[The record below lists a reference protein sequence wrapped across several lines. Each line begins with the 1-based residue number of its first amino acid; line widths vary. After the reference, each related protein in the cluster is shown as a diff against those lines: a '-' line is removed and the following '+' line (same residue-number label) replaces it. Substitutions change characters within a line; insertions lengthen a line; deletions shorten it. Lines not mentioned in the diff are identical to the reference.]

1 MFLWMTLPEGM
12 SALAL
17 FERALE
23 QKVAFVPGQAFFAEG
38 GGENTLRLNF
48 SNSRPELI
56 REGMERLARVYRT
69 LR

>member
-1 MFLWMTLPEGM
+1 MTLPQGT
-12 SALAL
+12 SALTL

-23 QKVAFVPGQAFFAEG
+23 QKVAFVPGQAFFVGG

-48 SNSRPELI
+48 SNSSPAAI
-56 REGMERLARVYRT
+56 QEGMERLARVYAA